1 MKILLVCLGI
11 GKKIFMCAVK
21 PVSPPPCFLG
31 GTFISLLDR
40 RWKITV
46 SIILAYCLQQ
56 KLINKYDFS
65 ASLEQDLHIHDPF
78 FGYVNLLWISG
89 IYLRPC
95 CKTKSL

>member
-31 GTFISLLDR
+31 GTFISLLDGH
-40 RWKITV
+40 WKITV
-46 SIILAYCLQQ
+46 SIQQ